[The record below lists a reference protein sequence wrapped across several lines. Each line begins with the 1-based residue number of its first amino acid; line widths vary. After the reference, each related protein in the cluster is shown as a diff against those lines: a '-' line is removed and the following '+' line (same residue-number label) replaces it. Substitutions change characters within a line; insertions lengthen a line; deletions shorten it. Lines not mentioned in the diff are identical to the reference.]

1 MCMFY
6 MYLCMCVH
14 MYVHTIIYIHM
25 YIHTETHRCSRDEG
39 QILHRPESRVIATVL
54 KIPSKPI

>member
-6 MYLCMCVH
+6 MYLCMCVYICMFTH
-14 MYVHTIIYIHM
+14 AYTYICTHT
-25 YIHTETHRCSRDEG
+25 CSRDEG
-39 QILHRPESRVIATVL
+39 QILHRPESHVIATVL